1 MWNEG
6 NALEKVL
13 LAEPRP
19 EQARVFSLR
28 RHNFGGWINHEA
40 IQRQFRALKEILEE
54 HGTKVAVIP
63 QMPGFPN
70 SIFLRDTA
78 LMTHEGFIALRMGL
92 ATRRGEDASVADH
105 LRREGYN
112 ELGRVDPPGTA
123 EGGDIILAG
132 ATAFVGHSGR
142 TNREGALQ
150 VQELLESIGFSVRVV
165 PVPPPHLHLG
175 GFMSMVD
182 PETIVHRD
190 IPIDGEVFAGFRTVA
205 VPDPS
210 FISANVICVAP
221 RLVLADAGQT
231 TTIEMLTRHGVEVR
245 IINASEYI
253 RANGGLNC
261 LILPLVRAG

>member
-6 NALEKVL
+6 NTLEKVL

-19 EQARVFSLR
+19 ERARVFSLR

-40 IQRQFRALKEILEE
+40 IRRQFHTLKETLEQ
-54 HGTKVAVIP
+54 HGTEVAVIP
-63 QMPGFPN
+63 QMPGYPN

-78 LMTHEGFIALRMGL
+78 SMTHEGFIALRMGL
-92 ATRRGEDASVADH
+92 ATRRGEDEAVAAY
-105 LRREGYN
+105 LRREGFA
-112 ELGRVDPPGTA
+112 ELGSIEPPGTV

-132 ATAFVGHSGR
+132 TTAFVGHSRR

-182 PETIVHRD
+182 PETILHRE
-190 IPIDGEVFAGFRTVA
+190 IPIDREVFAGYQTIS

-210 FISANVICVAP
+210 FISANVICMAP
-221 RLVLADAGQT
+221 RLVLADASQA
-231 TTIEMLTRHGVEVR
+231 TTIETLEQHGVQALV
-245 IINASEYI
+245 IDASEYV

>member
-6 NALEKVL
+6 NTLEKVL

-19 EQARVFSLR
+19 ERARVFSLR

-40 IQRQFRALKEILEE
+40 IRRQFHALKEVLEK
-54 HGTKVAVIP
+54 HGSEVVVIP

-78 LMTHEGFIALRMGL
+78 AMTHEGFIALRMGL
-92 ATRRGEDASVADH
+92 ATRRGEDEAVADY
-105 LRREGYN
+105 LRREGVP
-112 ELGRVDPPGTA
+112 ELGCIEPPGTA

-132 ATAFVGHSGR
+132 STAFVGHSRR

-150 VQELLESIGFSVRVV
+150 AQELLELIGFSVRVV
-165 PVPPPHLHLG
+165 PVPSPHLHLG

-182 PETIVHRD
+182 PETILHRE
-190 IPIDGEVFAGFRTVA
+190 ISIDREVFAGFRTIA

-210 FISANVICVAP
+210 FISANVICMAP
-221 RLVLADAGQT
+221 RLVLADASQSPT
-231 TTIEMLTRHGVEVR
+231 VETLAQHGVKALV
-245 IINASEYI
+245 IDASEYV

-261 LILPLVRAG
+261 LVLPLARSR